1 MMGRRNLALHF
12 QPLHSL
18 MCWLFQC
25 RVHYEGDWE
34 RVKTEKK
41 NRDNVCLAVITR
53 LFDYRGLNKGGVM
66 LPQQMV
72 DLFDPL

>member
-1 MMGRRNLALHF
+1 MKATGNELNLVTCLH
-12 QPLHSL
+12 
-18 MCWLFQC
+18 
-25 RVHYEGDWE
+25 R
-34 RVKTEKK
+34 KK
-41 NRDNVCLAVITR
+41 SRDNVCLAVITR